1 MYYIDVSNCISINLS
16 TPDIMFLPQLLQSLQ
31 LLLLSEMVPS
41 QTAGWRFHRCEW
53 RWQQGQVQGNDRMEQ
68 HVSTLQLRKSLEL
81 GAEYI
86 SYINLQ
92 CHDCDIMIYIDIYCD
107 PDSLLLLPRGFKA
120 PLALSLSPWAAN
132 WHLSCKQ
139 CIHCIQKPELF
150 LQLTCANMRTI
161 HLFSTGYPTRA
172 VLYHV
177 LYTVSRT
184 NMTLACKSSVAMSV
198 RVFVQVS
205 WHCYSAI
212 VLGISG

>member
-16 TPDIMFLPQLLQSLQ
+16 TPWYH
-31 LLLLSEMVPS
+31 VPS
-41 QTAGWRFHRCEW
+41 TASSVPSAVAVVGDGSFTDGWMTVSPMWMTLTARPGSRKRPNGTTRFNTSASYESLWNR
-53 RWQQGQVQGNDRMEQ
+53 GP
-68 HVSTLQLRKSLEL
+68 STS
-81 GAEYI
+81 ATSI
-86 SYINLQ
+86 FNA
-92 CHDCDIMIYIDIYCD
+92 MTVIY
-107 PDSLLLLPRGFKA
+107 RGFKA

-150 LQLTCANMRTI
+150 LQLTCANMCTI

-172 VLYHV
+172 VLCHI
-177 LYTVSRT
+177 SKT

-198 RVFVQVS
+198 RIFVQVS

>member
-1 MYYIDVSNCISINLS
+1 MYQIVSVSIYPL
-16 TPDIMFLPQLLQSLQ
+16 PGIMFLPQLLQSLQ

-41 QTAGWRFHRCEW
+41 QTAGWRFHQCEW
-53 RWQQGQVQGNDRMEQ
+53 RWQQGQVQGNDQMEQ
-68 HVSTLQLRKSLEL
+68 HVSTLQHLTKVFGIGGRVHQLHQSSTPWLW
-81 GAEYI
+81 Y
-86 SYINLQ
+86 Y
-92 CHDCDIMIYIDIYCD
+92 DIYCD

-172 VLYHV
+172 VLCHI
-177 LYTVSRT
+177 SKT

>member
-1 MYYIDVSNCISINLS
+1 MTLTARPGSRKRPNGTTRFNTSASYESLWNWGPSTSATSIFNAM
-16 TPDIMFLPQLLQSLQ
+16 T
-31 LLLLSEMVPS
+31 V
-41 QTAGWRFHRCEW
+41 
-53 RWQQGQVQGNDRMEQ
+53 
-68 HVSTLQLRKSLEL
+68 
-81 GAEYI
+81 
-86 SYINLQ
+86 
-92 CHDCDIMIYIDIYCD
+92 IYTVIYCD